1 MIVACLL
8 VGSLPSGEWLNNLNV
23 LGPGQTPYLSSV
35 DCILTPRPIQTQTG
49 DLNRVK
55 RRTQVDN
62 KKETQ
67 LI

>member
-23 LGPGQTPYLSSV
+23 LDPGQTPYLSSV
-35 DCILTPRPIQTQTG
+35 DCILKPRPIQTQTG

-55 RRTQVDN
+55 RRT
-62 KKETQ
+62 
-67 LI
+67 